1 MNMGRI
7 WQVFAYELKQNFT
20 RKGFLFM
27 TFGIPLLAGLL
38 MFAYDLVQRNQP
50 QATAEQQALSILEQF
65 DFRGIQKAGLVDT
78 AGAFPTISAPLE
90 GIIVPYASEAD
101 AREAL
106 RNRELDVFYVI
117 APDYLETG
125 KVTLHLRGLAL
136 NMLTSQ
142 PIEQLFY
149 TTLAEGI
156 DPMLLTA
163 LRQRLSVEEF
173 NLQRTNTDSASNF
186 DADFLTLY
194 LFVVVYLLGIF
205 MTNGYLLQSVIEE
218 KENRLIEILIATMRP
233 TELLAGKILALGV
246 VGMTQVVTWVAGMA
260 LLLNAA
266 QGLPTFSGLAVL
278 SSIRFPYEQLPIMF
292 AYFVL
297 GYLLFAA
304 LYGAVG
310 ALSSSMREGP
320 GYAVVFTL
328 PAILPFYFFPLFTQ
342 SPNGTLATVLSLVP
356 ITAPISMLMRLT
368 IADVPLVEVLL
379 SLSLLAIT
387 IVGAMWLA
395 GRLFRVQTL
404 LAGQAPKLRDFPQLL
419 R

>member
-20 RKGFLFM
+20 RKGFLFA

-38 MFAYDLVQRNQP
+38 MFTYDLVQRNQP
-50 QATAEQQALSILEQF
+50 PPTAEQALSILEQF
-65 DFRGIQKAGLVDT
+65 DFRGIQKAGLVDR
-78 AGAFPTISAPLE
+78 AGVFPTISAPLE

-106 RNRELDVFYVI
+106 RNRELDVFYII

-125 KVTLHLRGLAL
+125 NVTLHLRGLSL
-136 NMLTSQ
+136 NLLTSQ

-149 TTLAEGI
+149 TTLAQGI

-194 LFVVVYLLGIF
+194 LFVIVYLLGIF

-218 KENRLIEILIATMRP
+218 KENRLIEILVATIRP
-233 TELLAGKILALGV
+233 TELLTGKILALGV
-246 VGMTQVVTWVAGMA
+246 VGMTQVITWVVSMA
-260 LLLNAA
+260 LLLNVA
-266 QGLPTFSGLAVL
+266 QSLPTLSGLAVL
-278 SSIRFPYEQLPIMF
+278 GSIRFPYEQLPIMF

-368 IADVPLVEVLL
+368 IAQVPLVEVVI
-379 SLSLLAIT
+379 SLSLLAVT

-404 LAGQAPKLRDFPQLL
+404 LAGQAPKLRDLPKLL